1 VTYSIVR
8 FFADDRPTETIVR
21 GLTLVQAKAH
31 CRRDDSHGND
41 WFDGFTREPVANR
54 NTTPQKEESK

>member
-1 VTYSIVR
+1 MTYSIVR

-21 GLTLVQAKAH
+21 GLTMEQAKAH

-41 WFDGFTREPVANR
+41 WFDGFTREPIANR
-54 NTTPQKEESK
+54 NTPQKEESK